1 MSDSGRGGDLL
12 TEERLFTKSDAAS
25 YLGISERTLDRW
37 VEQGK
42 LKVIRRI
49 NKSPRWSKE
58 ELDAALT
65 VERPQEL

>member
-1 MSDSGRGGDLL
+1 MPMTD
-12 TEERLFTKSDAAS
+12 ERLYTKSDAAS

-37 VEQGK
+37 VDQGK
-42 LKVIRRI
+42 LKITRRV

-65 VERPQEL
+65 PVQPQES